1 MAAHY
6 QYSCQ
11 ETSTDRGAW
20 WATVRRVAKSRTR
33 LKRLSMHARCF
44 TDRGASWATVCR
56 VARLKRLSMHAR
68 CLTQSGFLFHLCF
81 WLCWVF
87 VAACR
92 NVHVCDA
99 LAQLPLSMWDLSSP
113 TRDRTL
119 LPCIGRWILN
129 LWNTREV
136 PPAPAFFG
144 LSKKRHNRAYF

>member
-68 CLTQSGFLFHLCF
+68 CLTQSGFLFYLCF

-99 LAQLPLSMWDLSSP
+99 LAHTGFFRQEYWSGLPFPSPNQTYIPRIKRILSLYII
-113 TRDRTL
+113 L
-119 LPCIGRWILN
+119 FIHCCIWFANI
-129 LWNTREV
+129 
-136 PPAPAFFG
+136 F
-144 LSKKRHNRAYF
+144 